1 MVTRNKLF
9 ISFYRFCC
17 VIFCFV
23 FVSLFAASDEEF
35 FLRGNKH
42 YIAKEYDDAFAA
54 YDMISKK
61 GRAVLYNMGNCLFY
75 QSDYPRAIVFWS
87 RAQVGAT
94 VDEYNLIMRNKEIA
108 LSKLGK
114 QKEKSWWHVIMQWVR
129 AQLLRVSL
137 LFLQLFFLIFFWI
150 YILVIRKKQTGS
162 KISVQSV
169 FYMSIFLF
177 LFPVAEYYKKQNL
190 PCAIVVKKD
199 AKLLAGPDK
208 SFQVLFPVEY
218 ADFGWVK
225 ETREGWH
232 KIQYADMIGWVETDV
247 IQII

>member
-1 MVTRNKLF
+1 MVTRMSL
-9 ISFYRFCC
+9 YRLCC
-17 VIFCFV
+17 VISFFIV
-23 FVSLFAASDEEF
+23 GSLFATSDEEF

-42 YIAKEYDDAFAA
+42 YAAKEYDDAFTA

-87 RAQVGAT
+87 RAQAGAT
-94 VDEYNLIMRNKEIA
+94 VDEYNVIMRNKEIA

-114 QKEKSWWHVIMQWVR
+114 QKEKSWWYVIMQWLR
-129 AQLLRVSL
+129 AQLSRVSL

-150 YILVIRKKQTGS
+150 YIFIIRKNQTGS
-162 KISVQSV
+162 KKRAQYI
-169 FYMSIFLF
+169 FYMSMFLL

-190 PCAIVVKKD
+190 PCAVVVKKD

-232 KIQYADMIGWVETDV
+232 KIQYAGMIGWVETDV